1 MFANSQVGYG
11 KSPVR
16 AELATT
22 PGKDKPTGFRVFY
35 GDWAVVAWLET
46 DDSVHVESR
55 ELAERDDL
63 PASAEVIASCTR
75 RLSVW
80 SDEDREFNWTDQFES
95 YTTRLRKRFGVF
107 IRDNVKA
114 SGGYKA

>member
-1 MFANSQVGYG
+1 M
-11 KSPVR
+11 R

-46 DDSVHVESR
+46 DDMFTSKVGNWLKGMICRHR
-55 ELAERDDL
+55 
-63 PASAEVIASCTR
+63 PEVIASCTR
-75 RLSVW
+75 RLSVLV
-80 SDEDREFNWTDQFES
+80 RRGPGVNWTDQFES

-107 IRDNVKA
+107 IRDNVK
-114 SGGYKA
+114 GIWWI